1 MTSTLTHHLND
12 ARRYALLSA
21 EEEQELARRWQ
32 EGADEAALER
42 LIGSHL
48 RLVIK
53 IAKGFQG
60 YGVPLEDLIAE
71 GKVGLMQA
79 AHKFEPARQF
89 RFSTYAMWWIRAALL
104 EHVMR
109 ASSLVRLGTT
119 AAQKK
124 LFFNLRRLK
133 AANDEFG
140 YGDLPPETVSAIAQ
154 ELDVSEDEV
163 VEMNRRLSA
172 VDRSLNAP
180 VGEGDGEGLDFLV
193 DETEDPEAVLLAED
207 ETARRRRRLHDALQ
221 TLKPREREIVTERR
235 LKEDRPTLQIL
246 SERYG
251 VSRERIRQIETN
263 AVQKLSKTLLA
274 QDAA

>member
-1 MTSTLTHHLND
+1 M
-12 ARRYALLSA
+12 
-21 EEEQELARRWQ
+21 
-32 EGADEAALER
+32 
-42 LIGSHL
+42 
-48 RLVIK
+48 IK

-79 AHKFEPARQF
+79 AHKFEPARKF
-89 RFSTYAMWWIRAALL
+89 RFSTYAMWWIRASLL

-109 ASSLVRLGTT
+109 ASSMVRLGTT

-140 YGDLPPETVSAIAQ
+140 VGDLPPETVLAIAR

-180 VGEGDGEGLDFLV
+180 VGEGDSEGLDFLV
-193 DETEDPEAVLLAED
+193 DDADDPEAVLMAED
-207 ETARRRRRLHDALQ
+207 ETAKRRARLQAALQ
-221 TLKPREREIVTERR
+221 TLKPREREIVTARR
-235 LKEDRPTLQIL
+235 LTEDRPTLQIL

-251 VSRERIRQIETN
+251 VSRERIRQIEDN
-263 AVQKLSKTLLA
+263 AVQKLSKTLL
-274 QDAA
+274 QQTAA

>member
-1 MTSTLTHHLND
+1 MTSTLTFYLNE
-12 ARRYALLSA
+12 ARKYALLTP
-21 EEEQELARRWQ
+21 EEEQDLARRWQ
-32 EGADEAALER
+32 DAGDEEAVER

-48 RLVIK
+48 RLVIS
-53 IAKGFQG
+53 IAKGFG
-60 YGVPLEDLIAE
+60 SYGVPLEDLIAE

-79 AHKFEPARQF
+79 ARKFEPARKF

-140 YGDLPPETVSAIAQ
+140 FGDLAPETVSAIAQ
-154 ELDVSEDEV
+154 ELDVSDDEV
-163 VEMNRRLSA
+163 IEMNRRLSA

-180 VGEGDGEGLDFLV
+180 VGEGDSEGLDFLV
-193 DETEDPEAVLLAED
+193 DEADDPEAVMLAED
-207 ETARRRRRLHDALQ
+207 EMARRRTQLHDALL

-235 LKEDRPTLQIL
+235 LTEDRPTLQML

-251 VSRERIRQIETN
+251 VSRERIRQIEAN
-263 AVQKLSKTLLA
+263 AVQKLSKTLLE
-274 QDAA
+274 QAAA

>member
-1 MTSTLTHHLND
+1 MTSTLTRHLNE
-12 ARRYALLSA
+12 ARKYTLLTA
-21 EEEQELARRWQ
+21 DEEQDLALRWQ
-32 EGADEAALER
+32 DEGDEAALER

-79 AHKFEPARQF
+79 AHKFEPARKF
-89 RFSTYAMWWIRAALL
+89 RFSTYAMWWIRASLL

-109 ASSLVRLGTT
+109 ASSMVRLGTT

-140 YGDLPPETVSAIAQ
+140 VGDLPPETVLAIAR

-180 VGEGDGEGLDFLV
+180 VGEGDSEGLDFLV
-193 DETEDPEAVLLAED
+193 DDADDPEAVLMAED
-207 ETARRRRRLHDALQ
+207 ETAKRRARLQAALQ
-221 TLKPREREIVTERR
+221 TLKPREREIVTARR
-235 LKEDRPTLQIL
+235 LTEDRPTLQIL

-251 VSRERIRQIETN
+251 VSRERIRQIEDN
-263 AVQKLSKTLLA
+263 AVQKLSKTLL
-274 QDAA
+274 QQTAA